1 MARDSAI
8 AVVSRALVGLLE
20 DACPRTRFPSA
31 AFRLVQATDLEGN
44 ARPVDQGVTVYLFRT
59 LFSTSRRTL
68 PPRTDAQGRRF
79 RASVPVDLQ
88 YLVTAWAADV
98 EQQQRLLGWAIRTL
112 DDNPILPAG
121 FLNRFV
127 PGGENVFSEAETV
140 ELLGD
145 QLSLQDLYNVWD
157 VAGHRHQP
165 SVPYTIRQLALESAR
180 PLSEHPAVQT
190 REFVMGVMDQK

>member
-127 PGGENVFSEAETV
+127 PGGENVFGEAETV

-145 QLSLQDLYNVWD
+145 QLSLQDQYNVWD

-165 SVPYTIRQLALESAR
+165 SVPYTIRQLALESDR

>member
-31 AFRLVQATDLEGN
+31 TFRLVQATDLEGN

-68 PPRTDAQGRRF
+68 PPRTDAQGRKF

-127 PGGENVFSEAETV
+127 PGGENVFGEAETV

-165 SVPYTIRQLALESAR
+165 SVPYTVRQLALESDR

-190 REFVMGVMDQK
+190 REFVMGLMDQK

>member
-20 DACPRTRFPSA
+20 DACPRTRFPNA
-31 AFRLVQATDLEGN
+31 AFRLVQASDLEGN

-121 FLNRFV
+121 YLNRFV
-127 PGGENVFSEAETV
+127 PGGENVFGEAETV

-165 SVPYTIRQLALESAR
+165 SVPYTVRQLALESDR

-190 REFVMGVMDQK
+190 REFVMGLMDQK

>member
-121 FLNRFV
+121 YLNRFV
-127 PGGENVFSEAETV
+127 PGGENVFGEAETV

-165 SVPYTIRQLALESAR
+165 SVPYTVRQLALESDR

-190 REFVMGVMDQK
+190 REFVMGLMDQK